1 MFIVPITKME
11 PSLTLEELKKSEGSQ
26 LPSEGKEF
34 GSFLKEAIREADQ
47 ALQET
52 SEMDRKLALG
62 EIDDLL
68 MIGVVAQQEGAGNIL
83 AHGDDLSLRLDS
95 GGTVSCCGGVYYPA
109 DQQGGKRIQSDNGNA
124 GINLLRW
131 R

>member
-62 EIDDLL
+62 EIDDLHSAKKAVKGL
-68 MIGVVAQQEGAGNIL
+68 IAL
-83 AHGDDLSLRLDS
+83 HLSLHIILYTHLS
-95 GGTVSCCGGVYYPA
+95 PPQQVYTCIP
-109 DQQGGKRIQSDNGNA
+109 I
-124 GINLLRW
+124 I
-131 R
+131 

>member
-1 MFIVPITKME
+1 MFFVPITKMD

-62 EIDDLL
+62 EIDDLHSA
-68 MIGVVAQQEGAGNIL
+68 MIQAEQSAAAVEFTTQLTSKA
-83 AHGDDLSLRLDS
+83 
-95 GGTVSCCGGVYYPA
+95 VSAYNQIMGMQV
-109 DQQGGKRIQSDNGNA
+109 
-124 GINLLRW
+124 
-131 R
+131 